1 MKLASQIATS
11 IRGSLAFTSRA
22 VDLGKIFRKLF
33 IAWQC
38 CGLFELN
45 ENFEYSFLSSL
56 SNFGFKESPPCFEEW
71 Q

>member
-11 IRGSLAFTSRA
+11 IRGSLAFISRA

-38 CGLFELN
+38 CGLDELN
-45 ENFEYSFLSSL
+45 ENFEYFSV
-56 SNFGFKESPPCFEEW
+56 
-71 Q
+71 